1 VSLSVLTV
9 HAQDSLQIKKEIGK
23 ISFSGND
30 YYSNIQLKEMMFQK
44 EGGSYSKDQLELD
57 IRNIISNYQKEGF
70 INCSIEKLEQSFNFD
85 SSKVDISVSIKEGS
99 KILIGEVIIEGNK
112 VMASSVLFKLIDTE
126 PGKVLRQETLNQDIV
141 QLLNYYEE
149 KGYTFASI
157 NVKDII
163 KYSDSGK
170 EKLRVIISIQENEQ
184 VKIDNIVIEGNTTTN
199 SNVILRELRIEKNSF
214 ITREKISNIR
224 RTLDNLGY
232 FESVEEPK
240 IYKYKNSTV
249 LLIKVKEG
257 NTNTFDGILGYV
269 PPSQQEDNG
278 YFTGLVNLSL
288 RNLFGTGRRLDAR
301 WQKEVKSTQELE
313 MKYLEPWVLNFPVN
327 MNLSFLQRI
336 QDSTYIKRDF
346 QLKADVLL
354 SKYFTASFTAG
365 VERVIPSPADSLISL
380 YYTIF
385 DSRVLTTGFEIRFD
399 SRDYVYNPTRG
410 FLYRTTYTIGQ
421 KKIYN
426 AASFTGQDVPSDFT
440 VQRGIIDL
448 DIYYSFFKRQSLLL
462 SLHGGEV
469 ISPKFENADY
479 FRFGGNRTVRGY
491 REEQFLASRIAWSNI
506 ELRYSLSRKSFASLF
521 YDMGYYR
528 KPKDD
533 IAKTDEIKEF
543 IFGYGLGIRVET
555 GLGIFGISYA
565 LGKGD
570 SMLEGKIHFGIVND
584 F

>member
-1 VSLSVLTV
+1 
-9 HAQDSLQIKKEIGK
+9 LQLKRNLGK

-30 YYSNIQLKEMMFQK
+30 YFPDTQLKDMMFQK
-44 EGGSYSKDQLELD
+44 EGSLYSQEQLDLD
-57 IRNIISNYQKEGF
+57 VRNIITNYQKEGF
-70 INCSIEKLEQSFNFD
+70 IDCSIDKMNKNYNFD
-85 SSKVDISVSIKEGS
+85 SSKIDLAIGIKEGG
-99 KILIGEVIIEGNK
+99 KILIGEIIIEGNK
-112 VMASSVLFKLIDTE
+112 IMPTPVIFKIMDTE
-126 PGKVLRQETLNQDIV
+126 PGKVLKQETLSQDIV

-149 KGYTFASI
+149 KGYTFAAI

-163 KYSDSGK
+163 KYTDSGK

-184 VKIDNIVIEGNTTTN
+184 VKIDNIIIEGNTSTN

-214 ITREKISNIR
+214 ISRDKISNIR
-224 RTLDNLGY
+224 RTLENLGY

-257 NTNTFDGILGYV
+257 NTNTFDGIVGYI
-269 PPSQQEDNG
+269 PPTQQEDNG

-301 WQKEVKSTQELE
+301 WQKEAKNTQELE
-313 MKYLEPWVLNFPVN
+313 MKYLEPWVLNYPVN
-327 MNLSFLQRI
+327 INFSFLQRI

-346 QLKADVLL
+346 QLKADALL
-354 SKYFTASFTAG
+354 SKYFTASFTG
-365 VERVIPSPADSLISL
+365 GFERVIPSIDVSLISP

-385 DSRVLTTGFEIRFD
+385 DSRVLSTGFEIRLD
-399 SRDYVYNPTRG
+399 TRDYVYNPTKG
-410 FLYRTTYTIGQ
+410 FLYITSYTIGQ
-421 KKIYN
+421 KIIYN
-426 AASFTGQDVPSDFT
+426 ASSYPGEDIPSNFT
-440 VQRGIIDL
+440 VQRGMIDL
-448 DIYYSFFKRQSLLL
+448 DIYYSFFKRQSILL
-462 SLHGGEV
+462 SLHGAEV
-469 ISPKFENADY
+469 LSPNFENADY
-479 FRFGGNRTVRGY
+479 FRFGGSRTVRGY

-528 KPKDD
+528 RPKDE
-533 IAKTDEIKEF
+533 IAKTDEIKDF
-543 IFGYGLGIRVET
+543 IFGYGLGLRVET

-570 SMLEGKIHFGIVND
+570 SILEGKVHFGLIND